1 MSRLRQHWLASVF
14 VLLAVVCVVALV
26 ALASGGLRVDSE
38 LLGLGVGAVLVLLLW
53 IALRRR

>member
-1 MSRLRQHWLASVF
+1 MF

-26 ALASGGLRVDSE
+26 ALASGRLRVDSE

>member
-26 ALASGGLRVDSE
+26 ALASGRLRVDSE